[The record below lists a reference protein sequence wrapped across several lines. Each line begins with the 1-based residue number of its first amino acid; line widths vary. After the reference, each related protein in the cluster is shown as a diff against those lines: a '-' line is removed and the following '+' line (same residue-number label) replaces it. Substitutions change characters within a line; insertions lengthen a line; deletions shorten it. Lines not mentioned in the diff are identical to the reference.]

1 VSSKINGYAPA
12 EPLVPIKGSN
22 SNAGVADK
30 PQGEAKAASAT
41 GQTGDHVTLTDSA
54 RTLQKIE
61 ETVANTPV
69 VDAAKVASVKQ
80 AVQSGTY
87 QIDPQRVADKLLQY
101 ERGLK

>member
-1 VSSKINGYAPA
+1 MSSKINGYAPA
-12 EPLVPIKGSN
+12 EPLLPVKGSN

-30 PQGEAKAASAT
+30 AQGEAKPAAST
-41 GQTGDHVTLTDSA
+41 ELTGDRVTLTDSA